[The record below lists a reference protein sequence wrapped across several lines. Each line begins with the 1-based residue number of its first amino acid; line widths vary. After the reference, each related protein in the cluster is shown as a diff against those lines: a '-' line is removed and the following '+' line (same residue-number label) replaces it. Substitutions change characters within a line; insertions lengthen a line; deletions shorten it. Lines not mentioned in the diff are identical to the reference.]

1 MQDLSIVIPSKWPD
15 DIENPWLE
23 GEASLEKLCER
34 FKISLRG
41 LIPSYREYVADPR
54 KVPELLNST
63 VLQEILS
70 TIPISSCEA
79 ERGFSQMNLVCTDH
93 RVNLLIR
100 NIASLLF
107 ISINGPPPHL
117 RGARTTVRL
126 QRPKAE

>member
-1 MQDLSIVIPSKWPD
+1 MIEKNNETIWQDLSIVIPSKWPD

-54 KVPELLNST
+54 KVPKLLNST
-63 VLQEILS
+63 VLQGILNK
-70 TIPISSCEA
+70 IPISSCEA

-93 RVNLLIR
+93 RANL
-100 NIASLLF
+100 
-107 ISINGPPPHL
+107 
-117 RGARTTVRL
+117 
-126 QRPKAE
+126 